1 MMSLA
6 DTIGKIKQHQTETR
20 QKFQQEFLSGLQQAY
35 AYKKQEE
42 VDAQREAERITG
54 TTTTSEGGVTTKET
68 FTVGGGDE
76 SARTDKIIKKD
87 YETPTEKITS
97 KAKAE
102 ITKSYIEKIG
112 DATGKT
118 IDEQRTALKDLEVTQ
133 TQSDYDLKLKYK
145 EDILKLEQQYSKP
158 KVEAM
163 AKWYSDKGY
172 NPNQYND
179 PYALMQWIK
188 KNPKV
193 DFGGI
198 IDTTQE
204 EMSDRI
210 IEINEELKTA
220 YEGVVIK
227 GLKNE
232 IQQLKKDLKIRKK
245 YESYIKQE
253 EETVEKKKTIT
264 RTGTTKDGRKVIQYS
279 DGSIEYAE

>member
-6 DTIGKIKQHQTETR
+6 DTIGKIKQHQTETK

-54 TTTTSEGGVTTKET
+54 TTTTSEGGVTIKTTSHQGIDPRIDT
-68 FTVGGGDE
+68 FTDL
-76 SARTDKIIKKD
+76 D

-220 YEGVVIK
+220 YELSLIH
-227 GLKNE
+227 
-232 IQQLKKDLKIRKK
+232 I
-245 YESYIKQE
+245 
-253 EETVEKKKTIT
+253 
-264 RTGTTKDGRKVIQYS
+264 
-279 DGSIEYAE
+279 

>member
-1 MMSLA
+1 MSLA